1 MNASQSNLLRTESF
15 DRITLREME
24 KVQLMKRMDTKYWF
38 ELDQL
43 QTLLDSISSQ
53 YYMLQINGENWM
65 SYLTTYFDTAENTLY
80 GAHHN
85 GKLNRY
91 KIRKREYL
99 NSGIGFLEIKFKNN
113 KGKTN
118 KMRIPTRVN
127 EPELSS
133 EEIRFIESRTPYDG
147 SDLNTALTNQFTR
160 LTLVNKNF
168 KERCTIDLG
177 LAYQFNSKKVE
188 MKNLV
193 IVEIKSEGKPG
204 LSPLVLALRD
214 SRIKAS
220 GFSKY
225 CVGRT
230 VTDAGLK
237 RNSFKQKI
245 REIKKVT
252 HLEKDPYLIN

>member
-1 MNASQSNLLRTESF
+1 MNAKQSNLLKTEYF
-15 DRITLREME
+15 DQIALGDME

-38 ELDQL
+38 EQDQL

-65 SYLTTYFDTAENTLY
+65 SYLTTYFDTDDNVLY

-127 EPELSS
+127 QPDLSND
-133 EEIRFIESRTPYDG
+133 EIDFIESCTPYSG
-147 SDLNTALTNQFTR
+147 CDLNTALINQFTR

-177 LAYQFNSKKVE
+177 LAYQHNNKKVE
-188 MKNLV
+188 LNNLV
-193 IVEIKSEGKPG
+193 IVEIKSDGKPG
-204 LSPLVLALRD
+204 LSPLVIALRD
-214 SRIKAS
+214 NRIKAS

-230 VTDAGLK
+230 VTDAGIK

-252 HLEKDPYLIN
+252 RMEKNPYLIN